1 MQKPRKIITL
11 TLVTLVCLTLAL
23 TFAQAEDA
31 TTAKTADTAVVTAP
45 ASSADPAAAPAPDT
59 AAQATETPAP
69 AASASVTPEVAA
81 PAAVPASTEPA
92 KPQGKGSK
100 LEKAIAAAPA
110 GTEKGQ
116 IDPAK
121 PAGFLGI
128 PGGPNVNVLL
138 ALLWAV
144 WVGWIFSTV
153 GAFGGVMAGVGHMS
167 VFGFGNYAG
176 SFKKTAPDLGK
187 VITDSIKASNQFLV
201 GLSAAI
207 SSFNY
212 LKMKRLVLPLAL
224 SLGAGS
230 LLGAW
235 GSAALSAGKLDF
247 KSYQGYFGL
256 FVLGLGCWLLY
267 ETTPAG
273 QAKKKTAKEAAQA
286 FEANAKKLKSGEQV
300 DPAHVGLKINK
311 LTLTACEFTFFGV
324 PFRFNTAV
332 PFIGGIIIS
341 AIAAFLGVGGG
352 FLLVPFLT
360 SVTQLPMYL
369 AAGTSALA
377 VLISMVTSIVT
388 LISKGTPIDWMLIGI
403 ELVGIAIG
411 SVIGPMTSKYFSD
424 VTLKRIFIVL
434 SVYVGLGYTL
444 KGFFGIKFPGV

>member
-1 MQKPRKIITL
+1 MRKKHRLITL
-11 TLVTLVCLTLAL
+11 SIVGLAVMAFFL
-23 TFAQAEDA
+23 TFAQAENGN
-31 TTAKTADTAVVTAP
+31 TVNPPAP
-45 ASSADPAAAPAPDT
+45 AAVEAPAQGADPAAPASETAAPGAQAVDAPAPPAEIP
-59 AAQATETPAP
+59 AAAVAPSTPAAAEQPKP
-69 AASASVTPEVAA
+69 AV
-81 PAAVPASTEPA
+81 
-92 KPQGKGSK
+92 KGNK
-100 LEKAIAAAPA
+100 LERAIAAAPK

-128 PGGPNVNVLL
+128 PGGPHVNVVL

-167 VFGFGNYAG
+167 VFGFGSYAG
-176 SFKKTAPDLGK
+176 GFKKTAPDLGK

-235 GSAALSAGKLDF
+235 GAAALSAGKLDF

-273 QAKKKTAKEAAQA
+273 QAKKKTAKEAAKA
-286 FEANAKKLKSGEQV
+286 FEDNAQKLKNGEHV
-300 DPAHVGLKINK
+300 DPSRVGLHIERF
-311 LTLTACEFTFFGV
+311 TLTRCEFNFFGV
-324 PFRFNTAV
+324 PFRFNPIV
-332 PFIGGIIIS
+332 PFIGGIVIS
-341 AIAAFLGVGGG
+341 AVAAFLGVGGG

-369 AAGTSALA
+369 AAGTSSLA
-377 VLISMVTSIVT
+377 VLISMITSIIT
-388 LISKGTPIDWMLIGI
+388 LITKGTPIDWMLIGI
-403 ELVGIAIG
+403 ELVGIAVG
-411 SVIGPMTSKYFSD
+411 SIIGPMTSKYFSD
-424 VTLKRIFIVL
+424 TTLKRIFIVL
-434 SVYVGLGYTL
+434 AVYVGVGYFL
-444 KGFFGIKFPGV
+444 AGFFGIKIPGV